1 MFSMNNSG
9 IAAQQ
14 NLQTLQESENRNK
27 KNDKERRV
35 CVSHALVML
44 KMHHSMSKDRM
55 DADARQHSGGVECK
69 EECTRTCPVWWPHVY
84 VRLSVSA
91 N

>member
-27 KNDKERRV
+27 KKRQGTAGM
-35 CVSHALVML
+35 CQSC
-44 KMHHSMSKDRM
+44 
-55 DADARQHSGGVECK
+55 AR
-69 EECTRTCPVWWPHVY
+69 Y
-84 VRLSVSA
+84 A
-91 N
+91 